1 MAWDALQYR
10 LIYSFRKKN
19 KLCVKCGKNPPDA
32 GVVKCRSCRSKF
44 NTNQRERNA
53 RIHLRKIDKLIERD
67 LIPAHEAADILGI
80 SIGYLYKL
88 RKTGV
93 VNSKAFAPEIRSLT
107 YWYDES
113 EIRKV
118 AKSKSKNIKRS
129 RDEKGRFKKEDANFL
144 SCLSILNKSNK

>member
-10 LIYSFRKKN
+10 LIYNFRKKN
-19 KLCVKCGKNPPDA
+19 RLCVKCGKFPPDN
-32 GVVKCRSCRSKF
+32 GVVKCRACRSKS
-44 NTNQRERNA
+44 NTLQRERNA
-53 RIHLRKIDKLIERD
+53 RLHLKKIDKLIERD

-93 VNSKAFAPEIRSLT
+93 VNSKALAPEIRSLT

-118 AKSKSKNIKRS
+118 AKLKSNNIKRS
-129 RDEKGRFKKEDANFL
+129 RDKKGRFKKENTNFL
-144 SCLSILNKSNK
+144 SCLSISNKLNK